1 MLFDETID
9 HNVPRGSYSHSL
21 PKGVTHVITEF
32 HYSGSPL
39 KEDVSEVLTL
49 GSLNPHEYRSIVR
62 QSRGVNLNSSRRK
75 RLMIVEVFSPPR
87 FSTVCEHEGFRAKNV
102 DILTGE
108 DLSVPKTRQALEKSL
123 EEDPPELLILCP
135 PCTDEGGW
143 FHLNSTRWDRLKY
156 LQRVAQSRSHIRFCL
171 KLFRQQV
178 ARGGR
183 ALFEHPT
190 GAKTWHYPEMKTVC
204 RRFHTTKLHMCQYGL
219 QLPSDGSFLRKSTR
233 LLVSHQDMLSLGKL
247 CPGENSSHVHS
258 VVAGSDPCV
267 GAVSRFAG
275 KFVKAVL
282 NTIPSFRNR
291 VGECLAIQPAE
302 ECVETEVL
310 VSSKELK
317 EDKPDSELRPII
329 AHPSNSDLVRIR
341 ILKHGQASEQALRLA
356 REHHCDFCKSN
367 ARPHTF

>member
-1 MLFDETID
+1 
-9 HNVPRGSYSHSL
+9 
-21 PKGVTHVITEF
+21 
-32 HYSGSPL
+32 
-39 KEDVSEVLTL
+39 
-49 GSLNPHEYRSIVR
+49 
-62 QSRGVNLNSSRRK
+62 
-75 RLMIVEVFSPPR
+75 
-87 FSTVCEHEGFRAKNV
+87 
-102 DILTGE
+102 
-108 DLSVPKTRQALEKSL
+108 
-123 EEDPPELLILCP
+123 
-135 PCTDEGGW
+135 
-143 FHLNSTRWDRLKY
+143 
-156 LQRVAQSRSHIRFCL
+156 
-171 KLFRQQV
+171 
-178 ARGGR
+178 
-183 ALFEHPT
+183 
-190 GAKTWHYPEMKTVC
+190 
-204 RRFHTTKLHMCQYGL
+204 
-219 QLPSDGSFLRKSTR
+219 
-233 LLVSHQDMLSLGKL
+233 MLSLGKL

-367 ARPHTF
+367 ARPHTFWSHFVK

>member
-1 MLFDETID
+1 M
-9 HNVPRGSYSHSL
+9 
-21 PKGVTHVITEF
+21 ITEF

-356 REHHCDFCKSN
+356 TEHHCDFCKSN